1 MEIAV
6 WKKLTSSDAAK
17 IELVAL
23 NKKAKRQHITEIIH
37 TFYK

>member
-1 MEIAV
+1 MKIAV

-17 IELVAL
+17 IELS
-23 NKKAKRQHITEIIH
+23 AKWRKQNDSLSLQIIH